1 MRILIILIT
10 SLASFFVHAVAVSS
24 LFEVANDK
32 HFADFSIANNDG
44 KDMFIN
50 LEIAKVTYENGE
62 KVVTKVNKDNLASW
76 TFSVNPSQII
86 LKEGE
91 TRTIRMR
98 NDCAKQSCEFN
109 EDQVYIVDV
118 NPYPYVKEG
127 EGSSVA
133 VAFGYRI
140 YFMDPASKVKLD
152 YQLTRVNEQEF
163 KFSNNSNTM
172 LNAVL
177 NTCKKGFSSDCIY
190 QYKLLAG
197 AEKIFKLPAEY
208 AEKETITFRVINAN
222 ESINEKVSI

>member
-1 MRILIILIT
+1 MRVLTLFIT
-10 SLASFFVHAVAVSS
+10 LFASFLSHAVAVSS
-24 LFEVANDK
+24 LFEVANDR

-50 LEIAKVTYENGE
+50 LEIAKVNYENGK

-86 LKEGE
+86 LKDGE

-98 NDCAKQSCEFN
+98 NDCAMQSCRFS
-109 EDQVYIVDV
+109 EDQVYVVDV
-118 NPYPYVKEG
+118 NPYPYVKDSE
-127 EGSSVA
+127 SSAVS

-140 YFMDPASKVKLD
+140 YFMDPASEVDLN
-152 YQLTRVNEQEF
+152 YQLTRINKREF

-197 AEKIFKLPAEY
+197 AEKTFKLPAEY

-222 ESINEKVSI
+222 ESINEQVSI